1 MRPTRARTGSAAAAL
16 IAALLTTSAL
26 TIPSRAQ
33 KADTP
38 PPAIPLQ
45 ELAQSQ
51 PQPAPATPPAA
62 TAPPAAAAA
71 PREAPLPR
79 EAVHADVST
88 RRIAVTSTFSGTGI
102 IVFGAVDNSRQVSAE
117 SGLYDVVIVIS
128 GAPARLVARKK
139 SNVGGLWINTS
150 SLSFTSV
157 PSYYA
162 ITSTRPI
169 EEVASEDVL
178 KSSGIGFDFVPMT
191 LSRSAGS
198 LTALE
203 IKEWRDAVVRLK
215 RRDRLYQQ
223 DEYGVAFVGRSLFR
237 AAFDMPATV
246 TVGAFETRVYLF
258 RDGELLS
265 SYTTKLNL
273 EREGVE
279 QFVHR
284 FAFDHP
290 FFYGVFTVLIA
301 VGAGMLASYVFNRGS
316 H

>member
-1 MRPTRARTGSAAAAL
+1 MRRAPRRCARA
-16 IAALLTTSAL
+16 IAALVAGMVSASVLTGAT
-26 TIPSRAQ
+26 
-33 KADTP
+33 
-38 PPAIPLQ
+38 
-45 ELAQSQ
+45 LAQQ
-51 PQPAPATPPAA
+51 PQPAPAQP
-62 TAPPAAAAA
+62 APPTDGSAA
-71 PREAPLPR
+71 LPR

-102 IVFGAVDNSRQVSAE
+102 IVFGAVDNSRQMSAE
-117 SGLYDVVIVIS
+117 AGLYDVVIVIA
-128 GAPARLVARKK
+128 GAPSRLTARKK

-150 SLSFTSV
+150 STVFTSV

-162 ITSTRPI
+162 ISSTRPI

-191 LSRSAGS
+191 LHRSAAS
-198 LTALE
+198 LTAAE

-265 SYTTKLNL
+265 TYTTKLNL

-290 FFYGVFTVLIA
+290 FFYGVFTVMIA
-301 VGAGMLASYVFNRGS
+301 VGAGMLASYVFSRGS

>member
-1 MRPTRARTGSAAAAL
+1 MQTTLARTGGAATAL
-16 IAALLTTSAL
+16 VAALLALSAPAM
-26 TIPSRAQ
+26 PSHGRSMDQ
-33 KADTP
+33 L
-38 PPAIPLQ
+38 PPAKPQ
-45 ELAQSQ
+45 QQLAQLQ
-51 PQPAPATPPAA
+51 PQPAPAP
-62 TAPPAAAAA
+62 PPAAA
-71 PREAPLPR
+71 PTPDTPPLPR

-102 IVFGAVDNSRQVSAE
+102 IVFGAVDNSRQTSAE

-128 GAPARLVARKK
+128 GSPSRLVARKK

-150 SLSFTSV
+150 STTFISV

-169 EEVASEDVL
+169 DEIASEDVL
-178 KSSGIGFDFVPMT
+178 KSSGIGFDFVPMM
-191 LSRSAGS
+191 LHRSAAS
-198 LTALE
+198 LTAAE
-203 IKEWRDAVVRLK
+203 IRDWRDAVVRLK

-265 SYTTKLNL
+265 SFTTKLNL

-301 VGAGMLASYVFNRGS
+301 VAAGMLASYAFNRGS

>member
-1 MRPTRARTGSAAAAL
+1 MRPARNWRLGAVAGL
-16 IAALLTTSAL
+16 MAALLAMTAL
-26 TIPSRAQ
+26 VMPSRAQ
-33 KADTP
+33 PVSQP
-38 PPAIPLQ
+38 PPTKSLPSI
-45 ELAQSQ
+45 AQQQ
-51 PQPAPATPPAA
+51 PQPAPATPPADQ
-62 TAPPAAAAA
+62 PL
-71 PREAPLPR
+71 REAPLPR

-102 IVFGAVDNSRQVSAE
+102 VVFGAVDNSRQTSAE

-128 GAPARLVARKK
+128 GSPARLVARKK

-150 SLSFTSV
+150 STTFTSV

-191 LSRSAGS
+191 LHRSASS
-198 LTALE
+198 LTAVE

-258 RDGELLS
+258 RDGELIS
-265 SYTTKLNL
+265 SFTTRLNL

-290 FFYGVFTVLIA
+290 FFYGVLTVLIA
-301 VGAGMLASYVFNRGS
+301 VAAGMLASYVFNRGT

>member
-1 MRPTRARTGSAAAAL
+1 MSLPHCLSRRILAL
-16 IAALLTTSAL
+16 IAALLVTCALAVTS
-26 TIPSRAQ
+26 SAQ
-33 KADTP
+33 QAPP
-38 PPAIPLQ
+38 PPA
-45 ELAQSQ
+45 
-51 PQPAPATPPAA
+51 PAVPPAA
-62 TAPPAAAAA
+62 DGTAA
-71 PREAPLPR
+71 LPR

-102 IVFGAVDNSRQVSAE
+102 IVFGAVDNSRQASAE

-128 GAPARLVARKK
+128 GSPSRLTARKK

-150 SLSFTSV
+150 STIFTSV

-162 ITSTRPI
+162 ISSTRPLD
-169 EEVASEDVL
+169 EVASEDVL

-191 LSRSAGS
+191 LHRSASS
-198 LTALE
+198 LTAVE
-203 IKEWRDAVVRLK
+203 IREWRDAVVRLK
-215 RRDRLYQQ
+215 RRDRLFQQ

-237 AAFDMPATV
+237 SAFDMPATV
-246 TVGAFETRVYLF
+246 TVGAFETKIFLF

-265 SYTTKLNL
+265 TYATKLDL

-279 QFVHR
+279 QYIQR

-290 FFYGVFTVLIA
+290 FFYGVFTVMIA
-301 VGAGMLASYVFNRGS
+301 VAAGMLASYMFSRSS

>member
-1 MRPTRARTGSAAAAL
+1 MRAARTRRIGAVAGL
-16 IAALLTTSAL
+16 MAALLAMTAL
-26 TIPSRAQ
+26 AMPSRAQ
-33 KADTP
+33 QVVQP
-38 PPAIPLQ
+38 PPAKSLPSI
-45 ELAQSQ
+45 AQQQ
-51 PQPAPATPPAA
+51 PQAAPATPPADQ
-62 TAPPAAAAA
+62 P

-102 IVFGAVDNSRQVSAE
+102 VVFGAVDNSRQTSAE

-150 SLSFTSV
+150 STTFTSV

-191 LSRSAGS
+191 LHRSASS
-198 LTALE
+198 LTAAE
-203 IKEWRDAVVRLK
+203 IKEWREAVVRLK

-223 DEYGVAFVGRSLFR
+223 DEYGVAFVGRSL
-237 AAFDMPATV
+237 
-246 TVGAFETRVYLF
+246 
-258 RDGELLS
+258 
-265 SYTTKLNL
+265 
-273 EREGVE
+273 
-279 QFVHR
+279 
-284 FAFDHP
+284 
-290 FFYGVFTVLIA
+290 
-301 VGAGMLASYVFNRGS
+301 
-316 H
+316 

>member
-1 MRPTRARTGSAAAAL
+1 MGSAWLWHRRIIAAAAIGGL
-16 IAALLTTSAL
+16 TACALVGAAVAQRPA
-26 TIPSRAQ
+26 PSQPPSLPTQPAPPAQ
-33 KADTP
+33 VP
-38 PPAIPLQ
+38 PPA
-45 ELAQSQ
+45 
-51 PQPAPATPPAA
+51 PAPAQETRPPV
-62 TAPPAAAAA
+62 AP
-71 PREAPLPR
+71 PLPR
-79 EAVHADVST
+79 ESVHADVST

-102 IVFGAVDNSRQVSAE
+102 IVFGAVDNSRQASAE

-128 GAPARLVARKK
+128 GAPSRLVARKK

-150 SLSFTSV
+150 SVTFTSV

-162 ITSTRPI
+162 ISSTRPLDEI
-169 EEVASEDVL
+169 ASEDVL

-191 LSRSAGS
+191 FHRSARN
-198 LTALE
+198 LTAAE

-215 RRDRLYQQ
+215 QHERLYQQ

-237 AAFDMPATV
+237 SAFDMPATV

-265 SYTTKLNL
+265 TYTTKLDL
-273 EREGVE
+273 EREGLE
-279 QFVHR
+279 HFVHR

-301 VGAGMLASYVFNRGS
+301 VGAGMLASYVFNRNKA
-316 H
+316 

>member
-1 MRPTRARTGSAAAAL
+1 MRRARTWCDGGGAAL
-16 IAALLTTSAL
+16 MAALLTAYVL
-26 TIPSRAQ
+26 VVPLRAQ
-33 KADTP
+33 GVNQPAPTAPTP
-38 PPAIPLQ
+38 PPIVT
-45 ELAQSQ
+45 
-51 PQPAPATPPAA
+51 PQPS
-62 TAPPAAAAA
+62 PPAAAAPPTVA
-71 PREAPLPR
+71 LPR

-102 IVFGAVDNSRQVSAE
+102 IVFGAVDNSRQASAE

-150 SLSFTSV
+150 STSFVSV

-162 ITSTRPI
+162 ISSTRPI

-191 LSRSAGS
+191 LSRSAATS
-198 LTALE
+198 LTAVE

-265 SYTTKLNL
+265 SFTTKLNL

-290 FFYGVFTVLIA
+290 FFYGVFTVFIA
-301 VGAGMLASYVFNRGS
+301 VAAGMLASYAFNRSS

>member
-1 MRPTRARTGSAAAAL
+1 MRRARTWRIGGAAL
-16 IAALLTTSAL
+16 ITALLTATVL
-26 TIPSRAQ
+26 VMPLRAQ
-33 KADTP
+33 RVDQ
-38 PPAIPLQ
+38 PAPTAPATG
-45 ELAQSQ
+45 AQQ
-51 PQPAPATPPAA
+51 PSPAAPATPPAA
-62 TAPPAAAAA
+62 PAAKE
-71 PREAPLPR
+71 PPLPR

-102 IVFGAVDNSRQVSAE
+102 IVFGAVDNSRQASAE

-150 SLSFTSV
+150 STTFVSV

-162 ITSTRPI
+162 ISSTRPI

-191 LSRSAGS
+191 LSRSASSS
-198 LTALE
+198 LTAAE

-265 SYTTKLNL
+265 TFTTKLNL

-290 FFYGVFTVLIA
+290 FFYGVFTVFIA
-301 VGAGMLASYVFNRGS
+301 VAAGMLASYAFNRSS

>member
-1 MRPTRARTGSAAAAL
+1 MRRARTWRIGGAAL
-16 IAALLTTSAL
+16 ITALLATSVL
-26 TIPSRAQ
+26 VMPLRAQ
-33 KADTP
+33 RV
-38 PPAIPLQ
+38 
-45 ELAQSQ
+45 E
-51 PQPAPATPPAA
+51 QPAPTAPATGAQQPSPAAPAMPPAA
-62 TAPPAAAAA
+62 PAAKE
-71 PREAPLPR
+71 PPLPR

-102 IVFGAVDNSRQVSAE
+102 IVFGAVDNSRQASAE

-150 SLSFTSV
+150 STTFVSV

-162 ITSTRPI
+162 ISSTRPI

-191 LSRSAGS
+191 LSRSASSS
-198 LTALE
+198 LTAAE

-265 SYTTKLNL
+265 TYTTKLNL

-301 VGAGMLASYVFNRGS
+301 VAAGMLASYAFNRSS

>member
-1 MRPTRARTGSAAAAL
+1 MRRARTWRIGGAAL
-16 IAALLTTSAL
+16 ITALLATSVL
-26 TIPSRAQ
+26 VMPLRAQ
-33 KADTP
+33 RVEQ
-38 PPAIPLQ
+38 PAPTAPATG
-45 ELAQSQ
+45 AQQ
-51 PQPAPATPPAA
+51 PSPAAPATPPAA
-62 TAPPAAAAA
+62 PAAKE
-71 PREAPLPR
+71 PPLPR

-102 IVFGAVDNSRQVSAE
+102 IVFGAVDNSRQASAE

-150 SLSFTSV
+150 STTFVSV

-162 ITSTRPI
+162 ISSTRPI

-191 LSRSAGS
+191 LSRSASSS
-198 LTALE
+198 LTAAE

-265 SYTTKLNL
+265 NYTTKLNL

-301 VGAGMLASYVFNRGS
+301 VAAGMLASYAFNRSS

>member
-1 MRPTRARTGSAAAAL
+1 MRRARTWRIGGAAL
-16 IAALLTTSAL
+16 ITALLATSVL
-26 TIPSRAQ
+26 VMPLRAQ
-33 KADTP
+33 RVEQ
-38 PPAIPLQ
+38 PAPTAPATG
-45 ELAQSQ
+45 AQQ
-51 PQPAPATPPAA
+51 PSPAAPATPPAA
-62 TAPPAAAAA
+62 PAAKE
-71 PREAPLPR
+71 PPLPR

-102 IVFGAVDNSRQVSAE
+102 IVFGAVDNSRQASAE

-150 SLSFTSV
+150 STTFVSV

-162 ITSTRPI
+162 ISSTRPI

-191 LSRSAGS
+191 LSRSASSS
-198 LTALE
+198 LTAAE

-265 SYTTKLNL
+265 TYTTKLNL

-301 VGAGMLASYVFNRGS
+301 VAAGMLASYAFNRSS

>member
-1 MRPTRARTGSAAAAL
+1 MRRARTWRIGGAAL
-16 IAALLTTSAL
+16 ITALLATSVL
-26 TIPSRAQ
+26 VMPLRAQ
-33 KADTP
+33 RVEQ
-38 PPAIPLQ
+38 PAPTAPATG
-45 ELAQSQ
+45 AQQ
-51 PQPAPATPPAA
+51 PSPAAPATPPAA
-62 TAPPAAAAA
+62 AAAKE
-71 PREAPLPR
+71 PPLPR

-102 IVFGAVDNSRQVSAE
+102 IVFGAVDNSRQASAE

-150 SLSFTSV
+150 STTFVSV

-162 ITSTRPI
+162 ISSTRPI

-191 LSRSAGS
+191 LSRSASSS
-198 LTALE
+198 LTAAE

-265 SYTTKLNL
+265 NYTTKLNL

-301 VGAGMLASYVFNRGS
+301 VAAGMLASYAFNRSS

>member
-1 MRPTRARTGSAAAAL
+1 MSLSPGRRARAITALVAVIAAA
-16 IAALLTTSAL
+16 SAL
-26 TIPSRAQ
+26 AG
-33 KADTP
+33 A
-38 PPAIPLQ
+38 AQ
-45 ELAQSQ
+45 ELGPRPSAKPAAKLAQQS
-51 PQPAPATPPAA
+51 PPPAPATPPADGGA
-62 TAPPAAAAA
+62 S
-71 PREAPLPR
+71 LPR
-79 EAVHADVST
+79 ETVHADVST

-102 IVFGAVDNSRQVSAE
+102 IVFGAVDNSRQMSAE
-117 SGLYDVVIVIS
+117 AGLYDVVIVIS
-128 GAPARLVARKK
+128 GAPSRLTARKK

-150 SLSFTSV
+150 STIFTSV

-191 LSRSAGS
+191 LHRSASS
-198 LTALE
+198 LTAAE
-203 IKEWRDAVVRLK
+203 IREWRDAVVRLK

-258 RDGELLS
+258 KEGELLS
-265 SYTTKLNL
+265 TYTTKLNL
-273 EREGVE
+273 EREGIE
-279 QFVHR
+279 QFIHR
-284 FAFDHP
+284 FAFGHP
-290 FFYGVFTVLIA
+290 FFYGVFTVMIA
-301 VGAGMLASYVFNRGS
+301 VGAGMLASYAFSRGS

>member
-1 MRPTRARTGSAAAAL
+1 MHSTRARTGSATAAF
-16 IAALLTTSAL
+16 IAALLAMCAL
-26 TIPSRAQ
+26 AMPSHGRSINHLPRE
-33 KADTP
+33 TP
-38 PPAIPLQ
+38 LH
-45 ELAQSQ
+45 ELAQLQ
-51 PQPAPATPPAA
+51 PQPAPP
-62 TAPPAAAAA
+62 PPAAAAPA
-71 PREAPLPR
+71 TPPLPR
-79 EAVHADVST
+79 ESVHADVST

-102 IVFGAVDNSRQVSAE
+102 IVFGAVDNSRQTSAE

-150 SLSFTSV
+150 STTFTSV

-169 EEVASEDVL
+169 DEIASEDVL

-191 LSRSAGS
+191 LHRSASS
-198 LTALE
+198 LTAAE
-203 IKEWRDAVVRLK
+203 IRDWRDAVVRLK

-301 VGAGMLASYVFNRGS
+301 VAAGMLASYAFNRS
-316 H
+316 AH

>member
-1 MRPTRARTGSAAAAL
+1 MRRARTWRIGGAAL
-16 IAALLTTSAL
+16 ITALLATSVL
-26 TIPSRAQ
+26 VMPLRAQ
-33 KADTP
+33 RVDQ
-38 PPAIPLQ
+38 PAPTAPATG
-45 ELAQSQ
+45 AQQ
-51 PQPAPATPPAA
+51 PSPAAPATPPAA
-62 TAPPAAAAA
+62 PAAKE
-71 PREAPLPR
+71 PPLPR

-102 IVFGAVDNSRQVSAE
+102 IVFGAVDNSRQASAE

-150 SLSFTSV
+150 STTFVSV

-162 ITSTRPI
+162 ISSTRPI

-191 LSRSAGS
+191 LSRSASSS
-198 LTALE
+198 LTAAE

-265 SYTTKLNL
+265 NYTTKLNL

-301 VGAGMLASYVFNRGS
+301 VAAGMLASYAFNRSS